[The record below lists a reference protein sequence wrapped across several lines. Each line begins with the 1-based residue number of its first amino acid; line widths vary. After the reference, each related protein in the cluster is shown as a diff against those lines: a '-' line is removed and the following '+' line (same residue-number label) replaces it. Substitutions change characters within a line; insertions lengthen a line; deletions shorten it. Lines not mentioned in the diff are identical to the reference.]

1 MLPLQPTQH
10 GIISAI
16 AATTYI
22 INSLQ
27 LYLKFDQYSVN
38 LQSKLLYLDDLS

>member
-10 GIISAI
+10 GIISTI
-16 AATTYI
+16 AVTIYI

-27 LYLKFDQYSVN
+27 LYLKFGQYSVN